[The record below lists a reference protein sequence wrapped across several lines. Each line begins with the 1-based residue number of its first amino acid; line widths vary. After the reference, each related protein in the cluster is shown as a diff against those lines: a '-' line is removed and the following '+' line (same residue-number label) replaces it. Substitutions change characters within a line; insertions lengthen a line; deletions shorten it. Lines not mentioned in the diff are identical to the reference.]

1 MKLEHTLIP
10 CTKINSKWLKDL
22 NIRQDTI
29 KLLEE
34 NIGKTFSDIN
44 LTNVFSGQSPKA
56 TAIKA
61 KMNQWDLIKL
71 TSFCTAKET
80 IKKRQATECMEVVA
94 NGATDKGIICKIYK
108 HFITTQQQN
117 NHSTEKPLE
126 DLHRHFFK
134 EDIWMANR
142 HMKSCSTS
150 LMIRDMQIKTNMR
163 YHLTP
168 V

>member
-1 MKLEHTLIP
+1 MGP
-10 CTKINSKWLKDL
+10 NQMD
-22 NIRQDTI
+22 
-29 KLLEE
+29 KLLHSK
-34 NIGKTFSDIN
+34 G
-44 LTNVFSGQSPKA
+44 
-56 TAIKA
+56 
-61 KMNQWDLIKL
+61 NQK
-71 TSFCTAKET
+71 
-80 IKKRQATECMEVVA
+80 KKRQPRECVEVGA
-94 NGATDKGIICKIYK
+94 NGATDKGVICKIYK

-134 EDIWMANR
+134 EDIRMANR

-168 V
+168 VRMANTYKSTNQKCWRGCGEKGTLLHF

>member
-1 MKLEHTLIP
+1 M
-10 CTKINSKWLKDL
+10 D
-22 NIRQDTI
+22 
-29 KLLEE
+29 KLLHSK
-34 NIGKTFSDIN
+34 G
-44 LTNVFSGQSPKA
+44 
-56 TAIKA
+56 
-61 KMNQWDLIKL
+61 NQK
-71 TSFCTAKET
+71 
-80 IKKRQATECMEVVA
+80 KKRQPRECVEVVS

-150 LMIRDMQIKTNMR
+150 LMIRDMQIKTTMR
-163 YHLTP
+163 YHLTL
-168 V
+168 VRMDNTYKSTNHKCWRGCGEKGTLLHF